1 MFADDVERCLR
12 ETGAD
17 AVMSAEGVLYNPALF
32 RGLAEPSSSISSQEP
47 SLDLEYTNPRHA
59 DLALEYLSIVRSLKT
74 RTSVSAV
81 KGHLFKLMRPALGRE
96 KDLREQLGKV
106 MVGKAWYSYVFP
118 NFPSRSIRKNLK
130 KDLTSMSSYVK
141 R

>member
-1 MFADDVERCLR
+1 
-12 ETGAD
+12 
-17 AVMSAEGVLYNPALF
+17 MSAEGVLYNPALF
-32 RGLAEPSSSISSQEP
+32 RGLGEPSSSTS

-81 KGHLFKLMRPALGRE
+81 KGHLFKLLRPALGRE
-96 KDLREQLGKV
+96 KDLRERLGKI
-106 MVGKAWYSYVFP
+106 MVGKAWYPCALP
-118 NFPSRSIRKNLK
+118 NIPFSANRSIRRNLK
-130 KDLTSMSSYVK
+130 KGLNNMSSFVK